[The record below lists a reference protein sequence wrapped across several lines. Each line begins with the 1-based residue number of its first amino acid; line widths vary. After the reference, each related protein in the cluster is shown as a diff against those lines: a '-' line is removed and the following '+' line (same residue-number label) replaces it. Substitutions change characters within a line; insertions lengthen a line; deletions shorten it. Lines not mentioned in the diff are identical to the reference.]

1 MLVTKL
7 YTVGGYL
14 ATLRSKA
21 LMGFFD
27 PPVVPP
33 NTIRVRTSDGQP
45 PIKGEYTTYETA
57 TLVPGTDDIYDV
69 YKSGTSLYRV
79 LRDSSNVVEVIDAN
93 TSNVTNMKEMF
104 YYCTLLKSVPLF
116 DTSNVT
122 DMFGMFF
129 QCWSLTS
136 APLFDTSNVTDM
148 YSMFYGCS
156 VLTNVPLFDTS
167 NVTNIGYM
175 FYECYKVQSGALA
188 LYQQASTQTTVPQ
201 HTSTFFQCGAST
213 TTGAAELAQIPNNWK

>member
-33 NTIRVRTSDGQP
+33 NTIRVRTRDGQP

-93 TSNVTNMKEMF
+93 TSNVTDMKEMF
-104 YYCTLLKSVPLF
+104 YYCTLLTSVPLF

-122 DMFGMFF
+122 DMYGMFF

-136 APLFDTSNVTDM
+136 APLFDTSNVTNM
-148 YSMFYGCS
+148 YCMFDGCS

-175 FYECYKVQSGALA
+175 FYECYNVQTGALA

-201 HTSTFFQCGAST
+201 HTSTFYQCGAST
-213 TTGAAELAQIPNNWK
+213 TTGAAELARIPNGWK